1 MKNSTIILLFITIF
15 VLFILIIP
23 MPYDTS
29 ESYTEREPYIDSV
42 CNKKL
47 PTDTDSLIEKGIKSI
62 IEQDIKKGLE
72 ECYDVTKYRNVE
84 KTRSITKHKPLFFQ
98 WIDNQQNTN
107 HGIGFDEYE
116 FKLVAD
122 DYCSGKSKSFKYV
135 GTINTANGR
144 FNEAISFQCNYF
156 STTYTCS
163 TSIEC
168 IQDNHLGHCTKT
180 RRTIEK
186 CTN

>member
-62 IEQDIKKGLE
+62 IEQDI
-72 ECYDVTKYRNVE
+72 
-84 KTRSITKHKPLFFQ
+84 
-98 WIDNQQNTN
+98 
-107 HGIGFDEYE
+107 
-116 FKLVAD
+116 
-122 DYCSGKSKSFKYV
+122 
-135 GTINTANGR
+135 
-144 FNEAISFQCNYF
+144 NE
-156 STTYTCS
+156 
-163 TSIEC
+163 
-168 IQDNHLGHCTKT
+168 
-180 RRTIEK
+180 
-186 CTN
+186 